1 MARAKKEVKDA
12 TISETK
18 EKKIAEKKIEENI
31 DKEEKK
37 ENVEKAEKKE
47 NVEKAEKKE
56 NVEKAEKK
64 EKKEKKKKEGLIKGI
79 RKEMKQV
86 VWPSAGTILKS
97 TIAVLVMCIFLVLF
111 FEALMLFMAWLKVF
125 LKGLFV

>member
-37 ENVEKAEKKE
+37 ENVKKAEKKE

-97 TIAVLVMCIFLVLF
+97 TIAVLVMCIFLILF

>member
-37 ENVEKAEKKE
+37 ENVKKAEKKE

>member
-18 EKKIAEKKIEENI
+18 EKKIAEKKIEETI
-31 DKEEKK
+31 DKE
-37 ENVEKAEKKE
+37 
-47 NVEKAEKKE
+47 EKKE

>member
-37 ENVEKAEKKE
+37 ENVKKAEK
-47 NVEKAEKKE
+47 
-56 NVEKAEKK
+56 KK

-97 TIAVLVMCIFLVLF
+97 TIAVLVMCIFLILF

>member
-31 DKEEKK
+31 DKE
-37 ENVEKAEKKE
+37 
-47 NVEKAEKKE
+47 EKKE

>member
-12 TISETK
+12 TVSETK
-18 EKKIAEKKIEENI
+18 EKKIAEKKIEETI
-31 DKEEKK
+31 DKE
-37 ENVEKAEKKE
+37 
-47 NVEKAEKKE
+47 EKKE

-97 TIAVLVMCIFLVLF
+97 TIAVLVMCIFLILF

>member
-18 EKKIAEKKIEENI
+18 EKKIAEKKIEETI
-31 DKEEKK
+31 DKE
-37 ENVEKAEKKE
+37 
-47 NVEKAEKKE
+47 EKKE

-97 TIAVLVMCIFLVLF
+97 TIAVLVMCIFLILF

>member
-37 ENVEKAEKKE
+37 ENVK
-47 NVEKAEKKE
+47 
-56 NVEKAEKK
+56 KAEKK

>member
-18 EKKIAEKKIEENI
+18 EKKIAEKKIKENI
-31 DKEEKK
+31 DKE
-37 ENVEKAEKKE
+37 EKKE